1 MVYLFITSPRR
12 PNGGTTEGEN
22 MYIVAL
28 FIVMAILLEAI
39 MTVLNSILAAIGLG
53 DTVKNL
59 PIIGTNLILIVSIL
73 MVWLLGDNG
82 LLLAGWGLY
91 DDDNW
96 INIVANGAIIAGMIP
111 LKDAV
116 FGAIQKGL
124 RA

>member
-1 MVYLFITSPRR
+1 
-12 PNGGTTEGEN
+12 

>member
-1 MVYLFITSPRR
+1 
-12 PNGGTTEGEN
+12 
-22 MYIVAL
+22 
-28 FIVMAILLEAI
+28 
-39 MTVLNSILAAIGLG
+39 
-53 DTVKNL
+53 
-59 PIIGTNLILIVSIL
+59 
-73 MVWLLGDNG
+73 MVWLLGDSG

>member
-1 MVYLFITSPRR
+1 MVCLFITSPRR